1 MSTAVL
7 ADRDI
12 VADFVAV
19 LAHHRHLHSAEP
31 LGDGRWR
38 VRRTGTGSAEI
49 LSSDQTEEMVMDH
62 LIAAFAARGLANP
75 DDF

>member
-1 MSTAVL
+1 MSNIVL

-12 VADFVAV
+12 VGDFLAV
-19 LAHHRHLHSAEP
+19 LARYHHVQSAEP

-38 VRRTGTGSAEI
+38 VRRTVGGADEVLNSE
-49 LSSDQTEEMVMDH
+49 QTEELVMDH
-62 LIAAFAARGLANP
+62 LIGALAARGLAA

>member
-1 MSTAVL
+1 MSTTVL

-19 LAHHRHLHSAEP
+19 LARHHHLHSAEP
-31 LGDGRWR
+31 LGDGRWK
-38 VRRTGTGSAEI
+38 VRRTVGGALEI
-49 LSSDQTEEMVMDH
+49 LSSEQTEELVMDH
-62 LIAAFAARGLANP
+62 LIAAFAARGLASD